1 MERYEWLKLNL
12 NLLGGAVVRQI
23 PFKYDSE
30 HIILFGGEVIARKNK
45 QFSKSVQII
54 HVNRRYG
61 GKDIRS
67 TPHSI

>member
-1 MERYEWLKLNL
+1 M
-12 NLLGGAVVRQI
+12 VRQI